1 MVTVGELK
9 YYLCEH
15 CGNLIEM
22 VQPSGVPI
30 ICCGEPM
37 TELVPGTVDAAYEKH
52 VPVIEVDGDTV
63 TVRVGS
69 VAHPMTP
76 EHYITFVSIH
86 TENGV
91 QRKTLKPGDEPVAVF
106 ALAGDTLIAA
116 YEYCNIHG
124 LWKGEM

>member
-1 MVTVGELK
+1 MGEVK

-22 VQPSGVPI
+22 VEASGVPI

-37 TELVPGTVDAAYEKH
+37 TELVPGTVDASREKH
-52 VPVIEVDGDTV
+52 VPVIEVDGDMV

-69 VAHPMTP
+69 EAHPMTP
-76 EHYITFVSIH
+76 EHYVTFVSLKTDKGI
-86 TENGV
+86 
-91 QRKTLKPGDEPVAVF
+91 QRRALVAGDEPVAVF
-106 ALAGDTLIAA
+106 ALVDEKVVAA

-124 LWKGEM
+124 LWKAEA

>member
-1 MVTVGELK
+1 MAEVK

-22 VQPSGVPI
+22 VEASGVPI

-37 TELVPGTVDAAYEKH
+37 MELVPGTVDASREKH
-52 VPVIEVDGDTV
+52 VPVIEVDGDMV

-69 VAHPMTP
+69 EAHPMTP
-76 EHYITFVSIH
+76 EHYITFVSIQ
-86 TENGV
+86 TDKGV
-91 QRKTLKPGDEPVAVF
+91 QRRALVAGDEPVAVF
-106 ALAGDTLIAA
+106 ALSGDTLVAA

-124 LWKGEM
+124 LWKVDV